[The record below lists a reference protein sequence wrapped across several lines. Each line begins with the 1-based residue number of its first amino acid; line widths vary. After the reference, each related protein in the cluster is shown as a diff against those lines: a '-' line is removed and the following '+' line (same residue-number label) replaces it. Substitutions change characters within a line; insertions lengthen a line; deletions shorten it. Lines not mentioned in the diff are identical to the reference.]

1 MKDDEKVIAAIKGAV
16 DKTGRYPFLFI
27 GSGLSKR
34 YMGTPSWD
42 ELLKEVCLKTLGDPF
57 SYARYLSEAK
67 IAVSKGEVESE
78 LPYVA
83 TLMEAP
89 VGEAL
94 LSSPE
99 FSDFREKHFDW
110 LQGGGSP
117 MRRYISDLFSSYTL
131 AACPES
137 TLLSEAGKSK
147 VSGVITTNYDGL
159 CSELFPSFVSYV
171 GEDDL
176 LFRDP
181 TYAQEIYQI
190 HGSMDKP
197 DSLVLTDSD
206 YRKFSDREKY
216 LAAKLL
222 TIFVEYPIVFLG
234 YSIRDPNIASILSA
248 ISKCV
253 GSERL
258 SNLQDRLIFVKWEKD
273 AEPSIGS
280 QLMTFDGQAIGM
292 TGVTTGDFLPVFRG
306 LAESQKLYDTRALR
320 ELRGSIFS
328 IVPRLDAR
336 SQTVVASID
345 RAIDTLGEDDKVVIG
360 FGQEPTDYGK
370 AVKHTDLYRDIVLDD
385 MLLPAALVVYQYLG
399 DILKNNSGAAPV
411 YKYLDQVGVSVEEC
425 SDIDP
430 YLEDYVGK
438 HGSIESFLS
447 RSQREQCR
455 AYRRSKSGPLSIDRL
470 IEDEGADRAFQF
482 VKYLKED
489 EIDIDALRSYLAS
502 LLKGEDGSVS
512 TKMLETDTYK
522 SEYRKC
528 VRIYDFIRYR
538 YGKSPGLR

>member
-1 MKDDEKVIAAIKGAV
+1 MSEDKVSSTVKSAV

-42 ELLKEVCLKTLGDPF
+42 ELLKTVCSDTLDDPF
-57 SYARYLSEAK
+57 AYARFLNSAK
-67 IAVSKGEVESE
+67 IAVSKGEIESE

-83 TLMEAP
+83 SLMEAP

-94 LSSPE
+94 LSSPA
-99 FSDFREKHFDW
+99 FDDFRSRHFEW
-110 LQGGGSP
+110 LQSGGSP
-117 MRRYISDLFSSYTL
+117 MRRYVSDIFAGYTL
-131 AACPES
+131 APCEES
-137 TLLSEAGKSK
+137 QILSEAGRSK

-159 CSELFPSFVSYV
+159 CTALFPSFKTYI

-190 HGSMDKP
+190 HGSMDRP
-197 DSLVLTDSD
+197 ESLVLTDSD
-206 YRKFSDREKY
+206 YRKFADREKY

-234 YSIRDPNIASILSA
+234 YSIRDPNIASILSS

-258 SNLQDRLIFVKWEKD
+258 SNLQDRLIFVRWED
-273 AEPSIGS
+273 GAEPSIES
-280 QLMTFDGQAIGM
+280 QLMTFDGQAVGM
-292 TGVTTGDFLPVFRG
+292 TGVTTGDFAPVFKG
-306 LAESQKLYDTRALR
+306 LLDSQKLYDTRALR

-328 IVPRLDAR
+328 IVPKLDAR
-336 SQTVVASID
+336 SETVVASMD
-345 RAIDTLGEDDKVVIG
+345 KAIDTLGEDDRVIIG

-370 AVKHTDLYRDIVLDD
+370 AVKLTDLYRDIVLDD
-385 MLLPAALVVYQYLG
+385 MMLPAALVVYQYLG
-399 DILKNNSGAAPV
+399 DILKNNSDSAPV
-411 YKYLDQVGVSVEEC
+411 YKYLEQVGVAIDEC
-425 SDIDP
+425 EDIDP
-430 YLEDYVGK
+430 YLARYVAK
-438 HGSIESFLS
+438 HGCIDSFLS
-447 RSQREQCR
+447 RSQKEQR
-455 AYRRSKSGPLSIDRL
+455 RKYRSNKTGALSIPRL
-470 IEDEGADRAFQF
+470 IEEEGADRAFQF

-489 EIDIDALRSYLAS
+489 EIDIDALRCYLAS
-502 LLKGEDGSVS
+502 
-512 TKMLETDTYK
+512 MLRDESGGVTTAMLDEDTYK

-528 VRIYDFIRYR
+528 VRIYDFMRYR
-538 YGKSPGLR
+538 YGKSPGLC